1 MGKRKKVIMANKLTI
16 KVTKMAFYN
25 GALVYPN
32 EIIKNYKG
40 DSVPS
45 WATLA
50 NGKDA
55 PVKKDEAPEANVPEK
70 CKPCYADGKTPSDAD
85 CAECKAKEADADG
98 EEEGEAETEEVIVA
112 GDGGVH
118 EIPAD
123 EASKAGEAGEDGTPD
138 EQTEEA
144 LMEEYNALLDEAVD
158 KNILLEDADKKTIVE
173 QIAELKVLL
182 GKE

>member
-1 MGKRKKVIMANKLTI
+1 MAKIKI
-16 KVTKMAFYN
+16 KVTKLAYYN
-25 GALVYPN
+25 DNLVYPN
-32 EIIKNYKG
+32 EVIEYEGKI
-40 DSVPS
+40 PS
-45 WATLA
+45 WGTLA
-50 NGKDA
+50 NGKGV
-55 PVKKDEAPEANVPEK
+55 PVKKEAGKDETPEVNVPEK

-85 CAECKAKEADADG
+85 CAECKAKEADANSDKK
-98 EEEGEAETEEVIVA
+98 EDEAEVVVA

-123 EASKAGEAGEDGTPD
+123 EAAKEGEAGKDETPA

-144 LMEEYNALLDEAVD
+144 LMEEYNALLDEAVE

>member
-1 MGKRKKVIMANKLTI
+1 MSKIDLR
-16 KVTKMAFYN
+16 VTKLAFYN
-25 GALVYPN
+25 GGLVYPN
-32 EIIKNYKG
+32 EIIKNYK
-40 DSVPS
+40 DETIPS

-50 NGKDA
+50 NGNCA
-55 PVKKDEAPEANVPEK
+55 SVKKDETPEANVPEK

-85 CAECKAKEADADG
+85 CAECKAKEADANSDK
-98 EEEGEAETEEVIVA
+98 EEDEAEVVVA

-123 EASKAGEAGEDGTPD
+123 ETAKEGKAPV

-144 LMEEYNALLDEAVD
+144 LMEEYNALLDEAVE

-173 QIAELKVLL
+173 QIAELKKLL

>member
-1 MGKRKKVIMANKLTI
+1 MSKIDLR
-16 KVTKMAFYN
+16 VTKLAFYN
-25 GALVYPN
+25 GGLVYPN
-32 EIIKNYKG
+32 EIIKNYK
-40 DSVPS
+40 DETIPS

-50 NGKDA
+50 NGNGD
-55 PVKKDEAPEANVPEK
+55 PVKKDETPEASVPEK

-85 CAECKAKEADADG
+85 CAECKAKEADANSG
-98 EEEGEAETEEVIVA
+98 KEEDEAKVVVA

-123 EASKAGEAGEDGTPD
+123 ETAKEGKAGDGKAPV

-144 LMEEYNALLDEAVD
+144 LMEEYNALLDEAVE

-173 QIAELKVLL
+173 QIAELKKLL